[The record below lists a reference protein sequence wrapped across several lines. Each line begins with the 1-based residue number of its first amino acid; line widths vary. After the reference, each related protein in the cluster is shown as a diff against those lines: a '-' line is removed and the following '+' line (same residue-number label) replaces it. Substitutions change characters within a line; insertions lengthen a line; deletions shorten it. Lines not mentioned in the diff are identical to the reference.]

1 MGLEAEAVSPGKE
14 GAGVCEGM
22 RTVKAKKEMAQVWL
36 QEKKGATQGSVVA
49 APWKNPAALQ

>member
-1 MGLEAEAVSPGKE
+1 MFLSQKTLCMGLEAEAVSPGKE

-36 QEKKGATQGSVVA
+36 QEK
-49 APWKNPAALQ
+49 